1 MRLTQTRLRWY
12 DYTSTKGY
20 KIMNFFTVMGYIG
33 AMMMAIFAFSMHL
46 PAAILGLILLTI
58 QAVDSKMWNL
68 VILNLISIGGF
79 LTNYM
84 GAL

>member
-1 MRLTQTRLRWY
+1 MNIATFSG
-12 DYTSTKGY
+12 YT
-20 KIMNFFTVMGYIG
+20 G
-33 AMMMAIFAFSMHL
+33 AVLMAIFAFTMQPL
-46 PAAILGLILLTI
+46 IAIVGLTLLTI
-58 QAVDSKMWNL
+58 QAIDAKIWNL

>member
-1 MRLTQTRLRWY
+1 MNIPTISG
-12 DYTSTKGY
+12 YTGS
-20 KIMNFFTVMGYIG
+20 IL
-33 AMMMAIFAFSMHL
+33 MAIFAFTMSPL
-46 PAAILGLILLTI
+46 IAISGLAFLTI

-84 GAL
+84 GAF